1 MKLRLDFYD
10 NIVYIDKAIL
20 TANTF
25 LINIIT
31 WERKKQ
37 NTFKTAKGHGAVL
50 SRYFVRKVDIEF
62 IDHMMALLSWNHRL
76 VIFYK
81 FHVFMAGKLSGLG
94 VFQQKGSACL
104 LSTSD
109 TNNLTFRKLTVKKN
123 KYIMSHSLDPP
134 ARYLHYP
141 KNFTFWVHFRSQ
153 GRQFSWRVRR
163 VR

>member
-37 NTFKTAKGHGAVL
+37 NTFKTAKGHGSVL

-62 IDHMMALLSWNHRL
+62 IDHMMALLSWNKCARYFLEVSRFHGREIKRSWGFSAKGL
-76 VIFYK
+76 SMPPFYK
-81 FHVFMAGKLSGLG
+81 WYK
-94 VFQQKGSACL
+94 Q
-104 LSTSD
+104 
-109 TNNLTFRKLTVKKN
+109 
-123 KYIMSHSLDPP
+123 LD
-134 ARYLHYP
+134 L
-141 KNFTFWVHFRSQ
+141 
-153 GRQFSWRVRR
+153 
-163 VR
+163 